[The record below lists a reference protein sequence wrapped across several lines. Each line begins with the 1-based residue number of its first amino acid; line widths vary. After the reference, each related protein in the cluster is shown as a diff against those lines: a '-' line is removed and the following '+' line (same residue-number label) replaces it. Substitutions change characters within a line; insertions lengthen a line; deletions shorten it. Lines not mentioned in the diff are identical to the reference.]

1 MKVFPMAEV
10 NLEELR
16 KSIVEDVKKV
26 LVEFADEQDKKA
38 KEAAAKAYRSSSGG
52 LGFMEGVVIGGI
64 LVAFMLRFSR

>member
-1 MKVFPMAEV
+1 MAEV

-16 KSIVEDVKKV
+16 KGIVEDVKKV

-38 KEAAAKAYRSSSGG
+38 KEAAAKAHQSSSGG